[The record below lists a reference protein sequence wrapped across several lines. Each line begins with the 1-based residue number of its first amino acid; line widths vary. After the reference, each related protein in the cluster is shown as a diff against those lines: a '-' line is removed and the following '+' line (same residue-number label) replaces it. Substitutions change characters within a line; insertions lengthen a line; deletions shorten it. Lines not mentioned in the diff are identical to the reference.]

1 MKKMR
6 SRKKNPARDTQTWST
21 HTHIQLSSRCRRSRE
36 TVCQCKARG
45 EWIIA
50 RKKSAVRR
58 HHSWPA
64 ASRAQK
70 FEEGCVRAQCAHGC
84 TRGCDGPRADARS
97 PPCSADRVCYVSSAS
112 TSRRQRMSRRTYT
125 WTDTR
130 ANKPTLGWPGAW
142 SRRPCSTLA
151 RCACHIRRQAR
162 DHGPASP

>member
-1 MKKMR
+1 MKEMR

-36 TVCQCKARG
+36 TVRQCKARG

-50 RKKSAVRR
+50 RKKSAVCR

-84 TRGCDGPRADARS
+84 TRDATARRGP
-97 PPCSADRVCYVSSAS
+97 PPADRVCYVSSAS
-112 TSRRQRMSRRTYT
+112 TSRRVGRRQRMSRRTYT